1 LLVPEKSVAR
11 ADLLDLEVDNLDRNL
26 LLKDDKRGEGRHS
39 FLTSNDLNQDEDF
52 AYDLGLY
59 LSTRDHNK

>member
-1 LLVPEKSVAR
+1 MLVPEKSVAR
-11 ADLLDLEVDNLDRNL
+11 ADLLDSEVDNLDRNL
-26 LLKDDKRGEGRHS
+26 LLKDDKRGEGRHP

-59 LSTRDHNK
+59 LSPRDHNK